1 MNIYDDI
8 SILKGVGPKTK
19 DQLNNCGIYKII
31 DLILYFPREYETIQ
45 YCSDISSFNIDKKN
59 IMVKCTYKR
68 SLLNHKSKTNKT
80 ISTLIFNDGVS
91 DFKCIWFNQPYITNN
106 FKFGCNYLLS
116 GVIEIY
122 NKEKLLINPKVN
134 NDNSLFKDNNKNI
147 IIPKYNLCC
156 NITNSTFIKLI
167 SQILNSIEIK
177 ETFPKHIIDKFD
189 FCSLDFA
196 IKNIHKPVLQN
207 ELEKAIYRL
216 KFQEL
221 FSYSLKIFLLKKLN
235 DTRKGIKFTASSD
248 LKLLKQKLPF
258 ELTCAQSRVI
268 REIINDQKSERP
280 MNRLLQGDVG
290 SGKTIVAFISMFNAV
305 KNFYQSAMIAPTEI
319 LANQHFNEC
328 KKLFKDFDIKIEIL
342 TGSISEKKKNDIKNR
357 LKEGKIDIIIGTH
370 ALFEGNVEFSNL
382 GLVVT
387 DELHRFGVV
396 QRSKLFNKG
405 ENIDILVMT
414 ATPIPRTLSLYMYG
428 DLNISIIDELPP
440 NRKQIK
446 TYCID
451 KLSKDRVYNFAKK
464 TVAQGNQVYIVC
476 PLVEDNDS
484 MNLTSV
490 EFLYEDLKNNFF
502 RDIPTKVLHGK
513 MNNKE
518 KNITMEEFKN
528 GNIKILISTTVIE
541 VGVNV
546 PNATLMIIEDAER
559 FGLAQLHQLRG
570 RVGRGSDESY
580 CVLIA
585 DIKKENIKKRMD
597 IIKNSTDGFNIAE
610 EDLKLRGSGELF
622 GHKQH
627 GENGLILSDIFE
639 DIDKFKKANE
649 EAKEI
654 LKSNSKEDEEFIE
667 ELIKRLEQDT
677 KFICFN

>member
-1 MNIYDDI
+1 MNIYDDV
-8 SILKGVGPKTK
+8 SLLKGVGPKTK
-19 DQLNNCGIYKII
+19 EQLNNCGIYKMI
-31 DLILYFPREYETIQ
+31 DLLLYFPKGYESIQ
-45 YCSDISSFNIDKKN
+45 YCSDIGSLNIDKKN
-59 IMVKCTYKR
+59 IIINCTYKR
-68 SLLNHKSKTNKT
+68 SLLNHRSKTGKM

-106 FKFGCNYLLS
+106 FKVGCSYLLS

-134 NDNSLFKDNNKNI
+134 NNSSRFKDNAKKI
-147 IIPKYNLCC
+147 IIPKYNLSC
-156 NITNSTFIKLI
+156 NLTNSTFIKLI
-167 SQILNSIEIK
+167 SQILNCIEIK
-177 ETFPKHIIDKFD
+177 ETFPKHIIEKYNL
-189 FCSLDFA
+189 CSLNFA
-196 IKNIHKPVLQN
+196 IKNIHEPIKEN
-207 ELEKAIYRL
+207 ELVKATFRL

-235 DTRKGIKFTASSD
+235 NTKKGIEFTVSPE
-248 LKLLKQKLPF
+248 LKLLKEHLPF
-258 ELTCAQSRVI
+258 KLTYAQSRVI
-268 REIINDQKSERP
+268 REIINDEKSVKP

-290 SGKTIVAFISMFNAV
+290 SGKTIVAFIGMFNVV
-305 KNFYQSAMIAPTEI
+305 KNSYQAAMIAPTEI
-319 LANQHFNEC
+319 LATQHFNEC
-328 KKLFKDFDIKIEIL
+328 KKLFNDFDIKIEIL
-342 TGSISEKKKNDIKNR
+342 TGSISEKKKSDIKNR
-357 LKEGKIDIIIGTH
+357 LKEGTIDIIIGTH
-370 ALFEGNVEFSNL
+370 ALFENNVEFNNL

-387 DELHRFGVV
+387 DELHRFGVM

-405 ENIDILVMT
+405 GNIDILVMT

-428 DLNISIIDELPP
+428 DLDVSIIDELPP

-451 KLSKDRVYNFAKK
+451 KSSRDRVYNFAKK
-464 TVAQGNQVYIVC
+464 TVNQGNQVYIVC
-476 PLVEDNDS
+476 PLVEDNDA
-484 MNLTSV
+484 MNLISV
-490 EFLYEDLKNNFF
+490 EFLYEDLKNRFF
-502 RDIPTKVLHGK
+502 KDIPTKIMHGK

-518 KNITMEEFKN
+518 KNGTMEEFKN
-528 GNIKILISTTVIE
+528 GTVKILISTTVIE
-541 VGVNV
+541 VGVNI

-585 DIKKENIKKRMD
+585 DIKKENIKKRMN

-622 GHKQH
+622 GYRQH

-654 LKSNSKEDEEFIE
+654 LQSNSKEDKEFVE
-667 ELIKRLEQDT
+667 ELMKKMEQDT